1 MLPTPV
7 LRLLN
12 VLDGDYLENEEE
24 YEGQCCG
31 PGADAPLSLPASW
44 VCGEGADCVGSETRS
59 PLDSRCR
66 RPPTLL
72 RQSPVSGWREAGA
85 SAAGGLGLG
94 GVTRPRPPGGVQV
107 LVRGEETEL
116 STT

>member
-31 PGADAPLSLPASW
+31 ARPRG
-44 VCGEGADCVGSETRS
+44 
-59 PLDSRCR
+59 R
-66 RPPTLL
+66 RAA
-72 RQSPVSGWREAGA
+72 QSPSF
-85 SAAGGLGLG
+85 LGL
-94 GVTRPRPPGGVQV
+94 R
-107 LVRGEETEL
+107 RGR
-116 STT
+116 

>member
-31 PGADAPLSLPASW
+31 A
-44 VCGEGADCVGSETRS
+44 
-59 PLDSRCR
+59 
-66 RPPTLL
+66 RPVA
-72 RQSPVSGWREAGA
+72 QSPSF
-85 SAAGGLGLG
+85 LGL
-94 GVTRPRPPGGVQV
+94 R
-107 LVRGEETEL
+107 RGR
-116 STT
+116 

>member
-12 VLDGDYLENEEE
+12 VLDGEYLENEEE

-31 PGADAPLSLPASW
+31 ARRVWSGRVPRSPHPGPR
-44 VCGEGADCVGSETRS
+44 EGADCVGSEPRS
-59 PLDSRCR
+59 PFDPCCS

-72 RQSPVSGWREAGA
+72 RRSPAPEVGGAGA
-85 SAAGGLGLG
+85 AASGGHGLG
-94 GVTRPRPPGGVQV
+94 GVMSPGPMAGSRC
-107 LVRGEETEL
+107 L
-116 STT
+116 